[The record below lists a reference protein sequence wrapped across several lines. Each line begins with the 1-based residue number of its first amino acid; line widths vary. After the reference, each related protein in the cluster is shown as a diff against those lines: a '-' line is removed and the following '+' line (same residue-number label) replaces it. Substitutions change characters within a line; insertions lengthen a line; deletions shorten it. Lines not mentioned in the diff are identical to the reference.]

1 MTCSYHLIVGSQTGA
16 GSGVNSLG
24 SRIGAGSG
32 ADSVGLQ
39 NGTGSWSRLSGL
51 TEQSRLWSG
60 LCGLTDRSGFWN
72 SLQAV
77 KGGKPSSCFSSVY
90 ESGMLHPRRPPQGVL
105 PFTPT
110 SAEGPPRC
118 VSTRYTPRMNV
129 RFWVWLT
136 RSLDPL

>member
-32 ADSVGLQ
+32 ADSGAGSGADSGADSVGLQ
-39 NGTGSWSRLSGL
+39 NGTGSWSRLFWAHG
-51 TEQSRLWSG
+51 TEQALERTR
-60 LCGLTDRSGFWN
+60 GLTDRSGFWN

-90 ESGMLHPRRPPQGVL
+90 ESGMLHPSSA
-105 PFTPT
+105 TPGGAALHT
-110 SAEGPPRC
+110 DISGGSLHA
-118 VSTRYTPRMNV
+118 VSQPGI
-129 RFWVWLT
+129 
-136 RSLDPL
+136 PHE